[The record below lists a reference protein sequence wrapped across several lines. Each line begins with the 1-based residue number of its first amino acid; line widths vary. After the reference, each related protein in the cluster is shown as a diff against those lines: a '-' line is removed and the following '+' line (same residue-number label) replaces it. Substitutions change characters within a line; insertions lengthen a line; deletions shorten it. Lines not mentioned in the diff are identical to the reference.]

1 MVSCS
6 RGVVVRYN
14 RVELKV
20 PGSSPAKYLVF
31 FPSFF
36 LFFAFFVLLFP
47 INMRLNNC
55 DLIECSKQKE
65 KYRVSREN
73 IVYRIW
79 NIWINNV
86 NFYHFLQFTV
96 GKPELIT
103 IWSFSKQRSHDFFY
117 ILRVIITFQHV
128 NWTHSMSFSILL
140 SLTQADGSLSNS
152 CQYQQN
158 VPQYYSLLDTL
169 VTWE

>member
-1 MVSCS
+1 MRLHCFFTVNKSVNAARSSLNGVCRRKFHGKAINFVKRLFTKVTWSAFVVWCS

-20 PGSSPAKYLVF
+20 PGSSPTKYLVF

-47 INMRLNNC
+47 IKMRLNNC
-55 DLIECSKQKE
+55 DLIECNKQKE
-65 KYRVSREN
+65 TYRVSREN

-103 IWSFSKQRSHDFFY
+103 IWSFSKQRMAFPRFF
-117 ILRVIITFQHV
+117 L
-128 NWTHSMSFSILL
+128 
-140 SLTQADGSLSNS
+140 
-152 CQYQQN
+152 
-158 VPQYYSLLDTL
+158 
-169 VTWE
+169 